1 MKEIRTQESTANLI
15 DEEYKLF
22 HQADTNNLTSSS
34 KFADSC
40 VLTLQTSFS
49 GTWTLTAA
57 LFQLI
62 IAAVVQVPKLVCK

>member
-1 MKEIRTQESTANLI
+1 MRPSNITNGRTLRLAYDSNYDIVSLFSYLLSVVKIRTQESTANLI

-40 VLTLQTSFS
+40 VLT
-49 GTWTLTAA
+49 
-57 LFQLI
+57 
-62 IAAVVQVPKLVCK
+62 